1 MNNEDFVIIENPNEF
16 LSKRDASCPDGE
28 ARKQNEVTPKD
39 VAAIQSWLSPTEFDS
54 DGSEYRKHLNA
65 HAPGTGDW
73 LVQAET
79 YQKWHDSAET
89 TPGGLWIQGIPG
101 SGKSVIT
108 ARLIQRL
115 KEEETAPVV
124 FFFARRIIKSNSH
137 PQNLVRDCLYQLLD
151 HSIPLKARLK
161 DLRKQNSSIE
171 YTPFQELWRAFLFAL
186 STLPR
191 AYVVFDALD
200 ELAVEQNGFL
210 TLLLE
215 LAQMSS
221 QSIKLII
228 TSRPV
233 SHLVDALRGPSLGL
247 IRLTKRAVESDIATY
262 IDQRLV
268 QQEQSPF
275 TEEQRVR
282 IKETICQKAQGLFLY
297 SRLMLDQLMQ
307 PSTTPVDRHLPR
319 LPESLEDMYVNL
331 LHEYAT
337 RSSAGLP
344 FQSWLLSWITHSTR
358 PLRVTELAALALS
371 TPDRAGLKNDQ
382 DAKLMVRTACG
393 PLLEI
398 LENETVQVIHHSFTE
413 FLLDGHRPSA
423 NESNSNAWFPAF
435 APTATHRSL
444 TLSIINYLL
453 SGCFTSW
460 EFDWRE
466 YGGNGFEKPHHEVM
480 LQFPFLQYAVQNLLD
495 HAASCDVEDL
505 ELMQTLDRLFD
516 TDPETFNAW
525 LDFWFASMAEH
536 VPEDFKPIHVAAR
549 AGLSRYTAHLI
560 AKGEDPN
567 VCDENCHSPAALAA
581 MNGNADTLG
590 VLLDSQATF
599 TDYDIEGLAPI
610 HYAAKGGHIDVLQ
623 RLLDADTD
631 PLYPQG
637 PGNRSGYTKPGKTPI
652 EYACQWGNTEAAT
665 LLLQHM
671 DEATRC
677 RVLPHWAAV
686 NGQAN
691 TLRALLEYPEIR
703 ANIQVK
709 DASGN
714 TALYLAACADSAPT
728 VDLLLRYGADV
739 RVRSSGSGSNGSRW
753 TGSSEAPRD
762 RWTALQG
769 WANGNA
775 SWYKRYQT
783 SEDEWERVG
792 ESLIKAGSDIEARDD
807 KGKTVLFYW
816 GMHGRSGAR
825 FASFLLRHGADGRAL
840 DNDGNTILHD
850 SLSYHQAGATMR
862 LLVDAGANINH
873 ARKVDGV
880 TPLISAAKKQFEG
893 VKLFTDCGADP
904 NLQDADGNT
913 ALHWI
918 CKSWVPGLATL
929 REWLQFVDPT
939 IRNNAGQ
946 TCIYNLRFGND
957 GYERVQ
963 AIPLF
968 IEKGLDLESRDRK
981 GRTALLA
988 ACENGQQHF
997 ITALLRHGAS
1007 ATATDFENKTCLH
1020 ILGQVLLSSI
1030 DHGKKDRKIAVDVWS
1045 RLIEAGANIGA
1056 VDNQGNTA
1064 FHDAIK
1070 TDDYFRPVQVRLE
1083 ALLELGANPNT
1094 ADNQGRTVL
1103 HKISSLP
1110 GQPFADRFDWLQK
1123 AGISLDLHAR
1133 DNQGFM
1139 PIHCAAA
1146 AADANVLKLAKAGAD
1161 LQARVDNGFNVLH
1174 LSASAGQASA
1184 LGLLCKLYTDNGW
1197 DINQQDENGRSP
1209 LHYAAASGSSECVF
1223 YLLQAG
1229 AFVNAQ
1235 DCQGLTPLHTATEY
1249 QIDVS
1254 AARQARRK
1262 AGFPYGG
1269 GRGRSWDGLQR
1280 LMDLRRDSPV
1290 HKAPEAVRAAVAV
1303 EDEVQMVQDSVR
1315 LLLAAGADRNLR
1327 DSSGWTAYDLAVYL
1341 DRGDV
1346 AAILEPSPE
1355 SGDGQHT
1362 SVPFR
1367 WCSLGGI
1374 DANKIVEQLDV
1385 DNCDPYTVLHAA
1397 LSQRNETL
1405 VAALLDAGVDPAV
1418 PGPDGLTPVHY
1429 VAFWGLIS
1437 VMKFMARYIKDL
1449 NSINPPLLH
1458 AALCREQSNIQMVD
1472 LLMSHGANVN
1482 AHFQAP
1488 LDNGT
1493 WTAMASGYNAV
1504 HMLAAGERWW
1514 HITALQSLCKA
1525 GADLEAVD
1533 SHGRTVLQ
1541 CALTADNSVLH
1552 GAWQEDT
1559 LDTVLAH
1566 GANINAQSPEDGST
1580 ALQRALKYR
1589 WGRPMIERLLRHG
1602 ADINLGHV
1610 PGIHAAVE
1618 SLSIEACE
1626 AILDAGADPN
1636 TFRDRPKGQRRYF
1649 AHTEGPHV
1657 ETPLLAAAM
1666 KSSYEYDHEDD
1677 ELDKRA
1683 PIISILL
1690 QRGADPLLELPGES
1704 TTTTVFHEIC
1714 HYHGIVSPFLEAGI
1728 DLERTNA
1735 AGLTPL
1741 LVSCASPKRL
1751 KNSLRH
1757 ESTPIELINAGANIH
1772 AVSPQGSS
1780 ALHLAAESGLCETL
1794 SLLIEKGALVSAT
1807 NNAGLTPL
1815 YYAVKYRQTMDSVR
1829 LTKTLLA
1836 AGADPLFTGPNGENA
1851 LHILAPSLMQFSP
1864 AGSYESNY
1872 QCDDDFDYL
1881 AESKALYKTFTDSGC
1896 DRNARD
1902 NEGNTPL
1909 FLYVQEV
1916 KEECEVIN
1924 TVPPAEEDV
1933 REMFDTHDVFA
1944 VNNDGDTL
1952 LHAIASREE
1961 AERSE
1966 EDAVFLF
1973 QELLAR
1979 ELDARR
1985 ENNKGLSALDVAMA
1999 YGKQGILE
2007 LFEREE

>member
-1 MNNEDFVIIENPNEF
+1 MNNLDFVIVENPND
-16 LSKRDASCPDGE
+16 LSKGDSSYPNGE
-28 ARKQNEVTPKD
+28 TRKENEVTPKD
-39 VAAIQSWLSPTEFDS
+39 VAAIRSWLSPTEFDS
-54 DGSEYRKHLNA
+54 DGSEYHKHLNA
-65 HAPGTGDW
+65 HAPETGDW
-73 LVQAET
+73 LVQTET
-79 YQKWHDSAET
+79 YQKWHDSTET
-89 TPGGLWIQGIPG
+89 TPKGLWIQGIPG
-101 SGKSVIT
+101 SGKSVIA

-115 KEEETAPVV
+115 KEEETGPVV

-151 HSIPLKARLK
+151 HVIPLRARLK
-161 DLRKQNSSIE
+161 DLQKQNSSIE
-171 YTPFQELWRAFLFAL
+171 YVSFQELWRAFLFAL

-210 TLLLE
+210 ALLLE
-215 LAQMSS
+215 LAQMSP

-233 SHLVDALRGPSLGL
+233 SHLVNALRGPSLGL
-247 IRLTKRAVESDIATY
+247 IRLKKRDVESDIATY

-268 QQEQSPF
+268 KQEKHPF
-275 TEEQRVR
+275 TEEQQIR

-297 SRLMLDQLMQ
+297 ARLMLDQLMQ
-307 PSTTPVDRHLPR
+307 QSTTPVDRHLQG
-319 LPESLEDMYVNL
+319 LPESLENMYVNL
-331 LHEYAT
+331 LHEHAT
-337 RSSAGLP
+337 RSSTSLP
-344 FQSWLLSWITHSTR
+344 FQFWLLSWLTHSTR
-358 PLRVTELAALALS
+358 PLRVTELATLALS
-371 TPDRAGLKNDQ
+371 TPDRAGLKNAQ
-382 DAKLMVRTACG
+382 DAKLKVRTACG
-393 PLLEI
+393 PLLEV

-413 FLLDGHRPSA
+413 FLLDSHRPSA
-423 NESNSNAWFPAF
+423 KESNSNAWFPAF
-435 APTATHRSL
+435 APAATHRSL

-453 SGCFTSW
+453 SGCFDSW
-460 EFDWRE
+460 EFDWDE
-466 YGGNGFEKPHHEVM
+466 YYGNGFEKPHHDVM

-505 ELMQTLDRLFD
+505 ELMEALDRLFD
-516 TDPETFNAW
+516 TDTDTFNAW
-525 LDFWFASMAEH
+525 LGFWFASMDDY
-536 VPEDFKPIHVAAR
+536 VPKDFKPIHVAAR

-560 AKGEDPN
+560 AKGEDPD
-567 VCDENCHSPAALAA
+567 VCDGNCHSPSALAA
-581 MNGNADTLG
+581 MNGHADTLG

-599 TDYDIEGLAPI
+599 TDFDIEGAAPI
-610 HYAAKGGHIDVLQ
+610 HYAAKGGHVDALQ
-623 RLLDADTD
+623 RLLNAGAD
-631 PLYPQG
+631 PFYPQG
-637 PGNRSGYTKPGKTPI
+637 PGNKSPNNKPAKTPI
-652 EYACQWGNTEAAT
+652 EYACEWGHTEAAI

-671 DEATRC
+671 DEAKRC

-686 NGQAN
+686 KGQED

-703 ANIQVK
+703 ANVHVK
-709 DASGN
+709 DAGGN
-714 TALYLAACADSAPT
+714 TALYLAARADSAPT
-728 VDLLLRYGADV
+728 VDLLLRHGADV
-739 RVRSSGSGSNGSRW
+739 RVRSSGSRSNDRGW
-753 TGSSEAPRD
+753 TGSSEALPG

-769 WANGNA
+769 WANKNNA
-775 SWYKRYQT
+775 SWSKPYQT

-792 ESLIKAGSDIEARDD
+792 ELLIKAGSDIEARDD
-807 KGKTVLFYW
+807 KGRTVLFYW
-816 GMHGRSGAR
+816 GMHGHSGMR
-825 FASFLLRHGADGRAL
+825 FTSFLLRHGANARTL
-840 DNDGNTILHD
+840 DNDGNTVLHD
-850 SLSYHQAGATMR
+850 NLLYREAGETMR
-862 LLVDAGANINH
+862 LLVDAGVNINH
-873 ARKVDGV
+873 ARKTDGA
-880 TPLISAAKKQFEG
+880 TPLISAAKKQSET

-918 CKSWVPGLATL
+918 CKSWIPGLATL
-929 REWLQFVDPT
+929 RKWLQFADPT

-963 AIPLF
+963 SIPLF

-981 GRTALLA
+981 GRTALLG

-997 ITALLRHGAS
+997 VIALLRHGAS

-1020 ILGQVLLSSI
+1020 ILGQVMLSSI
-1030 DHGKKDRKIAVDVWS
+1030 DFGKKDGKLAVDVMS
-1045 RLIEAGANIGA
+1045 SLIEAGANISA

-1070 TDDYFRPVQVRLE
+1070 TDEYFRPVQVRLE
-1083 ALLELGANPNT
+1083 ALLERGANPNT
-1094 ADNQGRTVL
+1094 TDNQGRTIM
-1103 HKISSLP
+1103 HKISSLS
-1110 GQPFADRFDWLQK
+1110 GEPFASRFDWLQE

-1146 AADANVLKLAKAGAD
+1146 AADVNVLKLANAGAD
-1161 LQARVDNGFNVLH
+1161 LQARIDNGCNVLH
-1174 LSASAGQASA
+1174 LSAGAGQASS

-1197 DINQQDENGRSP
+1197 DINQRDENGRSP

-1223 YLLQAG
+1223 YLLRAG
-1229 AFVNAQ
+1229 ALVNAQ
-1235 DCQGLTPLHTATEY
+1235 DRQGLTPLHATTEY
-1249 QIDVS
+1249 QIDVA

-1262 AGFPYGG
+1262 AKFPYGKE
-1269 GRGRSWDGLQR
+1269 RGPSWKGLQR
-1280 LMDLRRDSPV
+1280 LMDLRRNSPV
-1290 HKAPEAVRAAVAV
+1290 HKAPESVRAAVAV
-1303 EDEVQMVQDSVR
+1303 ENEVQMVQDSVR
-1315 LLLAAGADRNLR
+1315 LLLSAGGDRSLR

-1341 DRGDV
+1341 DREDL
-1346 AAILEPSPE
+1346 AAILASQ
-1355 SGDGQHT
+1355 GNGGGQDT
-1362 SVPFR
+1362 FAPFR
-1367 WCSLGGI
+1367 WGSLGGV

-1385 DNCDPYTVLHAA
+1385 DSCDPYTVLHAA
-1397 LSQRNETL
+1397 LSRRNETL

-1418 PGPDGLTPVHY
+1418 SGPDGLAPVHY

-1437 VMKFMARYIKDL
+1437 IMKLMAHYIKDL
-1449 NSINPPLLH
+1449 NSISPPLLH
-1458 AALCREQSNIQMVD
+1458 AAVSREQSNIQMVD
-1472 LLMSHGANVN
+1472 LLISHGANVN
-1482 AHFQAP
+1482 AHFQTP

-1493 WTAMASGYNAV
+1493 RTSAASGYNAV
-1504 HMLAAGERWW
+1504 HMVAAGERWW

-1541 CALTADNSVLH
+1541 CVVTPDSSALH
-1552 GAWQEDT
+1552 GAWKKDT
-1559 LDTVLAH
+1559 LDIILAH

-1589 WGRPMIERLLRHG
+1589 WERPMIERLLCHG

-1610 PGIHAAVE
+1610 PAIHSAIE
-1618 SLSIEACE
+1618 SRSIEACE
-1626 AILDAGADPN
+1626 VILDAGADLN
-1636 TFRDRPKGQRRYF
+1636 TFRHRPKRKRRYF

-1666 KSSYEYDHEDD
+1666 KSSYEYDYGGD
-1677 ELDKRA
+1677 ELDKQA
-1683 PIISILL
+1683 SIISVLL
-1690 QRGADPLLELPGES
+1690 QRGADPLLELPGEN

-1714 HYHGIVSPFLEAGI
+1714 HYHGIVSPFLRAGI
-1728 DLERTNA
+1728 DLERTDA

-1741 LVSCASPKRL
+1741 LVSCASPMRL
-1751 KNSLRH
+1751 ESSIRH
-1757 ESTPIELINAGANIH
+1757 ESAPIELINAGANIH
-1772 AVSPQGSS
+1772 TVSPEGSS

-1815 YYAVKYRQTMDSVR
+1815 YYAVKYRGTTDSVR
-1829 LTKTLLA
+1829 MTKTLLA

-1851 LHILAPSLMQFSP
+1851 LHMLAPSLMQFSP

-1872 QCDDDFDYL
+1872 QSKNILDYF

-1896 DRNARD
+1896 DHNTRD
-1902 NEGNTPL
+1902 NKGNTPL
-1909 FLYVQEV
+1909 FPYVQEV
-1916 KEECEVIN
+1916 KEESEVFN
-1924 TVPPAEEDV
+1924 SVPPAEGDV

-1961 AERSE
+1961 EERSE
-1966 EDAVFLF
+1966 EDAVLLF
-1973 QELLAR
+1973 QELLTR
-1979 ELDARR
+1979 GLDARR
-1985 ENNKGLSALDVAMA
+1985 ENNKGLGALDVAMA
-1999 YGKQGILE
+1999 YGKKGILK

>member
-1 MNNEDFVIIENPNEF
+1 MNNEDFVIVENPNEF
-16 LSKRDASCPDGE
+16 LSERDAFCPDGD
-28 ARKQNEVTPKD
+28 ARKENEVTPKD
-39 VAAIQSWLSPTEFDS
+39 VAAIRSWLSPTEFES
-54 DGSEYRKHLNA
+54 DGSEWRKHLNA

-79 YQKWHDSAET
+79 YQNWHDSTET

-101 SGKSVIT
+101 SGKSVIA

-115 KEEETAPVV
+115 KEEETAPVI

-151 HSIPLKARLK
+151 HVIPLQARLK

-210 TLLLE
+210 NLLLE
-215 LAQMSS
+215 LTQMSP

-268 QQEQSPF
+268 QQEQCPF
-275 TEEQRVR
+275 TEEQQVR
-282 IKETICQKAQGLFLY
+282 IKEIICQKAQGLFLY

-307 PSTTPVDRHLPR
+307 QSTTPVDQHLQR

-331 LHEYAT
+331 LHEHAT
-337 RSSAGLP
+337 HSSAGLP

-358 PLRVTELAALALS
+358 PLRVTELATLILS
-371 TPDRAGLKNDQ
+371 TPDRAGLKDDQ

-413 FLLDGHRPSA
+413 FLLDSHRPSA
-423 NESNSNAWFPAF
+423 NESSSIAWFPAF

-460 EFDWRE
+460 EFDREE
-466 YGGNGFEKPHHEVM
+466 YGGDGFEKPHHDAM

-505 ELMQTLDRLFD
+505 ELMQALDRLFD
-516 TDPETFNAW
+516 TDTGTFNAW
-525 LDFWFASMAEH
+525 LDFWFASMDEY
-536 VPEDFKPIHVAAR
+536 VPGDFKPIHVAAR
-549 AGLSRYTAHLI
+549 AGLSRYTTHLI
-560 AKGEDPN
+560 AKGEEPN
-567 VCDENCHSPAALAA
+567 VFDENCHSPAALAA

-590 VLLDSQATF
+590 VLLDSQAIF
-599 TDYDIEGLAPI
+599 TDFDIEGLAPI
-610 HYAAKGGHIDVLQ
+610 HHAAKGGHVDVLQ
-623 RLLDADTD
+623 RLLDAGTD

-637 PGNRSGYTKPGKTPI
+637 PSRYTELGKTPI
-652 EYACQWGNTEAAT
+652 EYACQWGNTEAAR

-671 DEATRC
+671 DEAARC
-677 RVLPHWAAV
+677 HVLPHWAAAK
-686 NGQAN
+686 GQAD
-691 TLRALLEYPEIR
+691 TLRAVVEYPEIR
-703 ANIQVK
+703 ANIHVK
-709 DASGN
+709 DAGGN

-753 TGSSEAPRD
+753 T
-762 RWTALQG
+762 ALQG

-775 SWYKRYQT
+775 SWYKQYQT

-792 ESLIKAGSDIEARDD
+792 ELLIKAGSDIEVRDD

-816 GMHGRSGAR
+816 SMHGRSSAR
-825 FASFLLRHGADGRAL
+825 FASFLLSHGADARAL
-840 DNDGNTILHD
+840 DNDGNTVLHD
-850 SLSYHQAGATMR
+850 SFLNHQVGATMR

-873 ARKVDGV
+873 ARKTDGA
-880 TPLISAAKKQFEG
+880 TPLISAAKQQFEG
-893 VKLFTDCGADP
+893 VKLFTDCGADV
-904 NLQDADGNT
+904 NLQDRDGNT

-929 REWLQFVDPT
+929 REWLQFADPT

-946 TCIYNLRFGND
+946 TCIYNLRFGNY

-997 ITALLRHGAS
+997 VTALLRHGAS
-1007 ATATDFENKTCLH
+1007 ATVTDFENKTCLH
-1020 ILGQVLLSSI
+1020 ILGQVMLSTI
-1030 DHGKKDRKIAVDVWS
+1030 DHGKKDRKIAVDVMS
-1045 RLIEAGANIGA
+1045 RLIKAGANISA

-1094 ADNQGRTVL
+1094 ANNQGRTVL
-1103 HKISSLP
+1103 HMISSLP
-1110 GQPFADRFDWLQK
+1110 GEPFADRFDWLQK
-1123 AGISLDLHAR
+1123 AGISLDLRAR

-1146 AADANVLKLAKAGAD
+1146 AADVNVLKLTKAGAD
-1161 LQARVDNGFNVLH
+1161 LQARIDNGSNVLH
-1174 LSASAGQASA
+1174 LSAGAGQASA

-1229 AFVNAQ
+1229 AIANAQ
-1235 DCQGLTPLHTATEY
+1235 DYQGLTPLHATTEY
-1249 QIDVS
+1249 QIDVA

-1262 AGFPYGG
+1262 ARFPYGE
-1269 GRGRSWDGLQR
+1269 GRGRFWDGLQR

-1290 HKAPEAVRAAVAV
+1290 HKAPEAVRAAVAT
-1303 EDEVQMVQDSVR
+1303 EDEVQMVQDSLH
-1315 LLLAAGADRNLR
+1315 LLLSAAADRSLR

-1341 DRGDV
+1341 DRGDL
-1346 AAILEPSPE
+1346 AAILEPSL
-1355 SGDGQHT
+1355 GNGGGQDT

-1367 WCSLGGI
+1367 WCSLRGV

-1385 DNCDPYTVLHAA
+1385 DNCNPYTVLHAA

-1405 VAALLDAGVDPAV
+1405 VAALLDAGVDPTV

-1437 VMKFMARYIKDL
+1437 VMKLMARYIKDL

-1458 AALCREQSNIQMVD
+1458 AAVCREQSNIQMVD

-1482 AHFQAP
+1482 AYFQAP
-1488 LDNGT
+1488 RDDYI
-1493 WTAMASGYNAV
+1493 WTATASGYNAV

-1514 HITALQSLCKA
+1514 HVAALQSLCKA

-1552 GAWQEDT
+1552 GAWQKDT
-1559 LDTVLAH
+1559 LDIILAH
-1566 GANINAQSPEDGST
+1566 GANVNAQSPEDGST
-1580 ALQRALKYR
+1580 ALQRALKYH
-1589 WGRPMIERLLRHG
+1589 WGRPMIERLLCHG

-1610 PGIHAAVE
+1610 PAIHAAVE
-1618 SLSIEACE
+1618 SRSIEACE
-1626 AILDAGADPN
+1626 AILDAGADLN
-1636 TFRDRPKGQRRYF
+1636 TFRHRPKGQRRYF

-1666 KSSYEYDHEDD
+1666 KSSYEYDYEDN
-1677 ELDKRA
+1677 ELDKQI
-1683 PIISILL
+1683 PMISFLL

-1704 TTTTVFHEIC
+1704 TTTVFHEIC
-1714 HYHGIVSPFLEAGI
+1714 HYHGIVSSFLMAGI
-1728 DLERTNA
+1728 DLETTNA

-1751 KNSLRH
+1751 RNSLKH
-1757 ESTPIELINAGANIH
+1757 ESAPIELINAGANIH

-1794 SLLIEKGALVSAT
+1794 SLLIAKGALVSAT

-1815 YYAVKYRQTMDSVR
+1815 YYAMKYRWTMDSVR

-1872 QCDDDFDYL
+1872 QYKNSLDYL
-1881 AESKALYKTFTDSGC
+1881 AEFKALYKIFTDSGC

-1909 FLYVQEV
+1909 FPYVQEV
-1916 KEECEVIN
+1916 KEECEVFN
-1924 TVPPAEEDV
+1924 SVPPAEQDV

-1966 EDAVFLF
+1966 EDAVSLF

-1979 ELDARR
+1979 GLDARR

-2007 LFEREE
+2007 LFERDE